1 MQKLLIVSAR
11 QFADKQEEMR
21 TPAWLEWNSGEK
33 FCNTFSCATPLESH
47 VCVGTL
53 QIIPT
58 RDLHF
63 RHFYQ
68 QPSSQSKG
76 CCLSACH
83 HAWRLKMLQSTSSK
97 CVTCAVPSV
106 IRQCGGRWWVC
117 LTFSRWWSSEL
128 PANTLSD
135 MWHLAICLQ
144 VASYLVMTAN
154 VIPLNA
160 PILAS

>member
-106 IRQCGGRWWVC
+106 IRQCGGRW
-117 LTFSRWWSSEL
+117 LHLPHIFSLIIIEL
-128 PANTLSD
+128 STNTP
-135 MWHLAICLQ
+135 IG
-144 VASYLVMTAN
+144 N
-154 VIPLNA
+154 VRPCDLLCKWL
-160 PILAS
+160 PT